1 MRSPVDAESGE
12 RGQAH
17 VGDTSA
23 MAVEPRLSLVTL
35 GVDDIPRSDAFY
47 RALGWEVVLSD
58 GDDFRLFR
66 TAGAWLALYARSS
79 LQRDMGRLLPSGSGS
94 VQLAMNLD
102 GRAEVDAALDEIIA
116 AGGAVITPAHAM
128 DWGGYSSYIAD
139 PDGHVWEVAHNPAW
153 ATGPDGRPDVT
164 GDKHLI
170 TVFRSR
176 LRPEMVE
183 EYDEVAPR
191 IEALARTMPGFVDV
205 KTFTADDGERVT
217 LARFDSVEHQ
227 REWRNETD
235 HQIAQRAGRDRYY
248 SEYVIQVCAL
258 LDERTFTR

>member
-1 MRSPVDAESGE
+1 MPIA
-12 RGQAH
+12 
-17 VGDTSA
+17 
-23 MAVEPRLSLVTL
+23 PRLSLVTL
-35 GVDDIPRSDAFY
+35 GVDDIPQSDAFY

-66 TAGAWLALYARSS
+66 TAGAWLTLYARTS
-79 LQRDMGRLLPSGSGS
+79 LQRDMGQSLPTGSGS

-102 GRAEVDAALDEIIA
+102 SRADVDAALGEIVG
-116 AGGAVITPAHAM
+116 AGGTVITPAHAM

-139 PDGHVWEVAHNPAW
+139 PDGHVWEVAHNPGW
-153 ATGPDGRPDVT
+153 VIGPDGRPDVT
-164 GDKHLI
+164 GDQHLI

-176 LRPEMVE
+176 LRPESVE

-191 IEALARTMPGFVDV
+191 IEELARTMPGCIDV

-217 LARFDSVEHQ
+217 IARFDSVEHQ

-235 HQIAQRAGRDRYY
+235 HRIAQRAGRDRYY

-258 LDERTFTR
+258 LNERTFTR